1 MCGIIGVVGRESA
14 VPRLLDGLRRL
25 EYRGYDSAGLAVVNQ
40 RIDRCRAVGKLANL
54 EQKLANSPLAGTVG
68 IGHTRWATHGR
79 PNEANA
85 HPIIVGRVAVVHNG
99 IIENHRTVA
108 DELRERGYAQTSE
121 TDTECIAGLISL
133 AVEDGVDPE
142 TALVSTLG
150 RLEGAFAFVVLIAGY
165 GDRVFCAKRQSPL
178 AIGYGEDAMYV
189 GSDAIALAPL
199 APRISYLDDDDW
211 AVLTTASVQVVARG
225 SYGAIRPICSVCPE
239 DRSPGKAGYR
249 HYMEKE
255 IYEQPDVIEKTLAQ
269 FREPATGSVSL
280 PRFPF
285 DLASISRVTMVA
297 CGSSYYAA
305 AVARYWLED
314 IADIPTEIEVASEF
328 RYRRSSS
335 APGGL
340 AIFISQSGET
350 ADTLA
355 CLRHLRSK
363 GQRTTLAIVNSAES
377 SLAREA
383 DATIVIPA
391 GPEIGV
397 AATKTF
403 TAQLCALFCLV
414 IGLARARG
422 VTDVDQ
428 ATALLG
434 ALSSVPQKMRK
445 LLTNL
450 EPICRGAARLDQ
462 ARDVLYLGR
471 GTSYP
476 LALEGA
482 LKLKEI
488 SYIHAEGFAAG
499 EMKHGPI
506 ALIDE
511 TVSVVVIAPSGE
523 FFEKIASNSEE
534 VLARGGRV
542 VLLSDAVGCAALARS
557 AGREVISIEVPDCEP
572 TVAPLLYAL
581 PIQLLAYH
589 TALLRGTD
597 LDQPR
602 NLAKSVTVE

>member
-1 MCGIIGVVGRESA
+1 
-14 VPRLLDGLRRL
+14 
-25 EYRGYDSAGLAVVNQ
+25 
-40 RIDRCRAVGKLANL
+40 
-54 EQKLANSPLAGTVG
+54 
-68 IGHTRWATHGR
+68 
-79 PNEANA
+79 
-85 HPIIVGRVAVVHNG
+85 
-99 IIENHRTVA
+99 
-108 DELRERGYAQTSE
+108 
-121 TDTECIAGLISL
+121 
-133 AVEDGVDPE
+133 
-142 TALVSTLG
+142 
-150 RLEGAFAFVVLIAGY
+150 
-165 GDRVFCAKRQSPL
+165 
-178 AIGYGEDAMYV
+178 
-189 GSDAIALAPL
+189 
-199 APRISYLDDDDW
+199 
-211 AVLTTASVQVVARG
+211 
-225 SYGAIRPICSVCPE
+225 
-239 DRSPGKAGYR
+239 
-249 HYMEKE
+249 MEKE
-255 IYEQPDVIEKTLAQ
+255 IYEQPAVIEKTLAK
-269 FREPATGSVSL
+269 FHEPATGSVRL
-280 PRFPF
+280 PAFPF
-285 DLASISRVTMVA
+285 DVASISRVTMIA

-305 AVARYWLED
+305 AIARYWLED

-335 APGGL
+335 ASGAL

-355 CLRHLRSK
+355 CLRHLKSG

-403 TAQLCALFCLV
+403 TAQLTALFCLV
-414 IGLARARG
+414 VALARIRG
-422 VTDVDQ
+422 VIDTGREL
-428 ATALLG
+428 AFLS
-434 ALSSVPQKMRK
+434 ALSSVPNKMRR
-445 LLTNL
+445 LLADL
-450 EPICRGAARLDQ
+450 EAIRRSAAHLDQ
-462 ARDVLYLGR
+462 ACDILYLGR

-511 TVSVVVIAPSGE
+511 KVFVIVIAPSGE
-523 FFEKIASNSEE
+523 FFEKIASNIEE

-542 VLLSDAVGCAALARS
+542 VLLSDARGNAALAGS
-557 AGREVISIEVPDCEP
+557 GGREVISIEVPDCESM
-572 TVAPLLYAL
+572 VAPLLYAL

-589 TALLRGTD
+589 TAVLRGTD

>member
-1 MCGIIGVVGRESA
+1 
-14 VPRLLDGLRRL
+14 
-25 EYRGYDSAGLAVVNQ
+25 
-40 RIDRCRAVGKLANL
+40 
-54 EQKLANSPLAGTVG
+54 
-68 IGHTRWATHGR
+68 
-79 PNEANA
+79 
-85 HPIIVGRVAVVHNG
+85 
-99 IIENHRTVA
+99 
-108 DELRERGYAQTSE
+108 
-121 TDTECIAGLISL
+121 
-133 AVEDGVDPE
+133 
-142 TALVSTLG
+142 
-150 RLEGAFAFVVLIAGY
+150 
-165 GDRVFCAKRQSPL
+165 
-178 AIGYGEDAMYV
+178 
-189 GSDAIALAPL
+189 
-199 APRISYLDDDDW
+199 
-211 AVLTTASVQVVARG
+211 
-225 SYGAIRPICSVCPE
+225 
-239 DRSPGKAGYR
+239 
-249 HYMEKE
+249 MEKE
-255 IYEQPDVIEKTLAQ
+255 IYEQPDVIEKTLAK
-269 FREPATGSVSL
+269 FCGPATGSVRL

-285 DLASISRVTMVA
+285 DLAAISRVTMIA

-335 APGGL
+335 AAGAL

-355 CLRHLRSK
+355 CLRYLKSK

-403 TAQLCALFCLV
+403 TAQLTALFCLV
-414 IGLARARG
+414 IGLARTRG
-422 VTDVDQ
+422 VVDTGR
-428 ATALLG
+428 ATALLS
-434 ALSSVPQKMRK
+434 ALSSVPNKMRR

-450 EPICRGAARLDQ
+450 EPIRRGAARLDQ

-523 FFEKIASNSEE
+523 FFEKIASNIEE
-534 VLARGGRV
+534 VLARGGRA
-542 VLLSDAVGCAALARS
+542 VLLSDATGSAALARS
-557 AGREVISIEVPDCEP
+557 PGREVISIEVPDSEL

-602 NLAKSVTVE
+602 NLTKSVTVE